1 MRMIRKITTNLFVL
15 FIFLWQSTAAQ
26 KAVPINSQVAQ
37 HIFQLNEIEFLKDIE
52 GDMTLGDAQRAD
64 QRHLFKANKNY
75 YPENRPDMVY
85 WYKVKLHLT
94 DRLADNAA
102 IIEFFDQTT
111 NDITA
116 YLPTANGQYIKSR
129 AGANLGF
136 NKRLYQHKN
145 FEFRLQELPKGE
157 YDCYFKVQSKA
168 GVNIIIVYRT
178 VSFFI
183 KYAITE
189 YLTYGLFYGIILI
202 FSFHNLLMFLAVRKR
217 QYLYYVLYILSV
229 GLFEMST
236 DGIAFQYIWP
246 NAPHWNQYAYG
257 VALYSLSFFALEF
270 TKELLHVR
278 QFSPKLYRVINAV
291 IILRTVFFAYCLFID
306 QSLFYYKFIEF
317 IPLSVAF
324 ASGIIIWAKGFKPAR
339 FFVLGYTFLTIGFIV
354 KAICVLGYGRM
365 LPGVVSTYSPGISFV
380 LEMLFLS
387 FSIGDQVRLM
397 RRQKEEAQ
405 VETIK
410 QMDINYKLK
419 DSINKELEIKV
430 LERTKEVI
438 EKSEEIIQQSHL
450 IEEQNKELVTIN
462 HQLEAQASEISRM
475 NVLLEQDNIELKT
488 NIEKVTDARALSTE
502 LSFEEFSAKY
512 PDQETCNKFLAD
524 IKWPNGFAC
533 IKCGSEGFKNG
544 RAPYSRR
551 CTKCNYE
558 ESVLYNTIF
567 QNNRIPINKAF
578 YIVYLIYTS
587 KGTISS
593 YQLSEKL
600 QIRQST
606 CWQYAMRIKK
616 TMDDHKHKK
625 KNTQQGWSKLIM
637 DHAPAATTVKIKAIA
652 VR

>member
-1 MRMIRKITTNLFVL
+1 MRMIIKITTNLFVL
-15 FIFLWQSTAAQ
+15 FIFLWQSAVAQ
-26 KAVPINSQVAQ
+26 KAVPINSQVNQ
-37 HIFQLNEIEFLKDIE
+37 HIFRLNEIEFIKDE
-52 GDMTLGDAQRAD
+52 KGQMTLADVQLAD
-64 QRHLFKANKNY
+64 QQQLFKINKVY
-75 YPENRPDMVY
+75 YPENRPNIIY
-85 WYKVKLHLT
+85 WYKVKLRIT
-94 DRLADNAA
+94 DKLADNAA

-116 YLPTANGQYIKSR
+116 YMPAANGQYIKSR
-129 AGANLGF
+129 AGADLNF
-136 NKRLYQHKN
+136 SKKLYQHKN
-145 FEFRLQELPKGE
+145 FEFQLQHLPKGN
-157 YDCYFKVQSKA
+157 YNCYFKVKSKD

-178 VSFFI
+178 VSFFV

-246 NAPHWNQYAYG
+246 NSPHWNQYAYG

-270 TKELLHVR
+270 TKELLHIR
-278 QFSPKLYRVINAV
+278 KFSPKLYQVINGV
-291 IILRTVFFAYCLFID
+291 IILRTLFFAYCLFID
-306 QSLFYYKFIEF
+306 KSLFYYKFIEF
-317 IPLSVAF
+317 IPLSIAF
-324 ASGIIIWAKGFKPAR
+324 ASGIVVWAKGFKPAR

-365 LPGVVSTYSPGISFV
+365 LPGVVSTYSLGISFV

-387 FSIGDQVRLM
+387 FSIGDQVRLL
-397 RRQKEEAQ
+397 RKEKEEAQ
-405 VETIK
+405 DETIK
-410 QMDINYKLK
+410 QMDINYQLK

-430 LERTKEVI
+430 NERTKQVI
-438 EKSEEIIQQSHL
+438 EKSKEIIQQSRI
-450 IEEQNKELVTIN
+450 IEEQNIELVTIN

-475 NVLLEQDNIELKT
+475 NVLLEKDNIELKT
-488 NIEKVTDARALSTE
+488 NIEKVTDARALSAE

-524 IKWPNGFAC
+524 IKWAHGFAC
-533 IKCGSEGFKNG
+533 IKCGNEGFKYG

-578 YIVYLIYTS
+578 YMVYLIYTS

-606 CWQYAMRIKK
+606 CWQYALRIKK
-616 TMDDHKHKK
+616 VMDDHKHKK
-625 KNTQQGWSKLIM
+625 KNTQQGWSKLIL
-637 DHAPAATTVKIKAIA
+637 DNAQTIQIRSAAAA

>member
-1 MRMIRKITTNLFVL
+1 MRMIRKFTTNLFL
-15 FIFLWQSTAAQ
+15 LCAFLWQSAAAQ
-26 KAVPINSQVAQ
+26 KPVPINSQLDQ
-37 HIFQLNEIEFLKDIE
+37 HIFRLTEIELLKDVK
-52 GDMTLGDAQRAD
+52 GNMTLQDVQRTD
-64 QRHLFKANKNY
+64 QQQQFSANKNY
-75 YPENRPDMVY
+75 YPENRPGVVY
-85 WYKVKLHLT
+85 WYKIKLHLT
-94 DRLADNAA
+94 TRLADKAA

-111 NDITA
+111 NHITA
-116 YLPTANGQYIKSR
+116 YMPTATGQYLKSS
-129 AGANLGF
+129 AGADLDF
-136 NKRLYQHKN
+136 EKRLYQHKN
-145 FEFRLQELPKGE
+145 LEFQLPQLPVGD
-157 YDCYFKVQSKA
+157 YNCYFRVRSVD
-168 GVNIIIVYRT
+168 GVNVIMVYRT
-178 VSFFI
+178 VSFFV
-183 KYAITE
+183 KYALTE

-202 FSFHNLLMFLAVRKR
+202 FSFHNLLMFMAVKKR

-270 TKELLHVR
+270 TKELLHVKR
-278 QFSPKLYRVINAV
+278 LSPKLYRIINAV
-291 IILRTVFFAYCLFID
+291 IILRTVFFAYCLLFD
-306 QSLFYYKFIEF
+306 KSLFYYKFIEF
-317 IPLSVAF
+317 IPLSIAF
-324 ASGIIIWAKGFKPAR
+324 ASGVIIWAKGFKPAR
-339 FFVLGYTFLTIGFIV
+339 FFVLGYTFLTIGFII
-354 KAICVLGYGRM
+354 KAISVLGYGRM

-380 LEMLFLS
+380 MEMLFLS
-387 FSIGDQVRLM
+387 FSIGDQVRLL

-405 VETIK
+405 DETIK

-430 LERTKEVI
+430 QERTKQVI
-438 EKSEEIIQQSHL
+438 EKSGEIIQQSQI

-475 NVLLEQDNIELKT
+475 NVLLEKDNIELKT
-488 NIEKVTDARALSTE
+488 SIEKVTDARVLSTE
-502 LSFEEFSAKY
+502 LSFDEFSSKY
-512 PDQETCNKFLAD
+512 PDQEKCNKFLAD
-524 IKWPNGFAC
+524 IKWANGFAC
-533 IKCGSEGFKNG
+533 IKCGNDVYKNG

-551 CTKCNYE
+551 CAKCNYE

-587 KGTISS
+587 KGSISS

-606 CWQYAMRIKK
+606 CWQYALRIKNVLEH
-616 TMDDHKHKK
+616 HKYNKK
-625 KNTQQGWSKLIM
+625 DTQQGWSKLIL
-637 DHAPAATTVKIKAIA
+637 DHAPAAQVKTQAVA